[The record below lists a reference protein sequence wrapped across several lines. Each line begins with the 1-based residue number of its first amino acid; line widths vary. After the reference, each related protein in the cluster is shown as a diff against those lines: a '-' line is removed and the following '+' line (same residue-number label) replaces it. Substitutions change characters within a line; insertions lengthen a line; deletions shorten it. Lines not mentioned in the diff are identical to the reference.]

1 MDSVVT
7 RKLKSKDGKVFEV
20 EDKYLQNSK
29 FLMELIK
36 DFPDNQE
43 ELNITEV
50 TGATLSKVIEYLKHY
65 EIEKPKEI
73 PKPLPNSDLKPILLK
88 WDYDYITALSLE
100 EIIDV
105 INAANFLNIPE
116 LVNLASVRI
125 ASELTNCPVE
135 EARIKFGIIN
145 DMNEEE
151 MKEINKYPLD

>member
-1 MDSVVT
+1 MNFVNK
-7 RKLKSKDGKVFEV
+7 RKLKSKDGVQFEV
-20 EDKYLQNSK
+20 EEKYLQNSK
-29 FLMELIK
+29 FLMGLMEDFK
-36 DFPDNQE
+36 DSDE
-43 ELNITEV
+43 ELNINDV
-50 TGATLSKVIEYLKHY
+50 TGATLTKVIEYLKHY
-65 EIEKPKEI
+65 ETEKPKEI
-73 PKPLPNSDLKPILLK
+73 PKPLPNSDLKPILSK

-100 EIIDV
+100 EIIDL